1 MNRKKLIKVVISLI
15 LGIFLVNFLANK
27 FYWYSTIWYFD
38 MIMHFLG
45 GLWIGLIFIYAFP
58 PKDHS
63 MSFILRTMLF
73 VLFIGVSW
81 ELYEVLVNG
90 VLAKDVFNSL
100 DTISDIF
107 FDLAGGFLAV
117 LYFLRKIVLTS
128 QNEVQLNNV

>member
-1 MNRKKLIKVVISLI
+1 
-15 LGIFLVNFLANK
+15 
-27 FYWYSTIWYFD
+27 
-38 MIMHFLG
+38 
-45 GLWIGLIFIYAFP
+45 
-58 PKDHS
+58 
-63 MSFILRTMLF
+63 MLF